1 MKPIQGSIL
10 LFLAVIAISCN
21 PNGQEYDA
29 SGTFEAEET
38 IISSEAAGVI
48 RELKLQEGQQ
58 LKAGQY
64 IGYIDSLQL
73 HLRKKQ
79 LQAQVE
85 ATLSRRPD
93 VSAQL
98 ASLQE
103 QLRAAQVEQ
112 KRIRNMV
119 AADAA
124 TPMQLDAINAQVD
137 VLKSQ
142 IAAQRSS
149 LGIATASISQETVPL
164 QVQIEQ
170 AEDQLAKYRLVNP
183 VSGTVLTKY
192 AEENELAAPG
202 KPLYKIADLS
212 TIILRA
218 YITGGQLPQVKLGQ
232 EVTVLVG
239 AGEEEPKAY
248 EGTVTWISDKSE
260 FTPKTIQTKE
270 ERANLVY
277 AVKIRVKN
285 DGLLKTGMYA
295 DVKL

>member
-1 MKPIQGSIL
+1 MRSIL
-10 LFLAVIAISCN
+10 TLFLLLALLTASCN
-21 PNGQEYDA
+21 NKDRTFDA
-29 SGTFEAEET
+29 SGAFEAEET
-38 IISSEAAGVI
+38 IISSEVAGRI
-48 RELKLQEGQQ
+48 EEFNIQEGQQ

-64 IGYIDSLQL
+64 LGYIDSLQL
-73 HLRKKQ
+73 HLKKKQ

-93 VSAQL
+93 VAAQL

-119 AADAA
+119 EADAA

-137 VLKSQ
+137 VLKRQ

-149 LGIATASISQETVPL
+149 LGISSESISQETVPL

-170 AEDQLAKYRLVNP
+170 AEDQLARHRLINP
-183 VSGTVLTKY
+183 VKGTVLTKY

-202 KPLYKIADLS
+202 RPLYKIADLS

-218 YITGGQLPQVKLGQ
+218 YITGSQLPEVKLGQ
-232 EVTVLVG
+232 EVEVLVG
-239 AGEEEPKAY
+239 TGEEESKSY
-248 EGTVTWISDKSE
+248 KGTVTWISDKSE

-295 DVKL
+295 DVEL